1 MKIKES
7 EEIMK
12 NSFNWDP
19 TKKDE
24 LVGELPTGEK
34 IEIEGDGIYKT
45 PYVPENYVVAN
56 DKTNVKKRVRKQAP
70 TPKKDNVLGDVG
82 IGSSGFT
89 SMITLASIIVIAGII
104 IAYIV
109 FKV

>member
-19 TKKDE
+19 NKKDE

-34 IEIEGDGIYKT
+34 VEIEGDGIYKT
-45 PYVPENYVVAN
+45 PSVPENYVVAN
-56 DKTNVKKRVRKQAP
+56 DKTNIKKKVRKAP
-70 TPKKDNVLGDVG
+70 PKNDTVLGEVG

-89 SMITLASIIVIAGII
+89 SMITLASIIVIAGMI
-104 IAYIV
+104 IAFII